1 MTDNIMR
8 RLRFDNETREKLVE
22 LLTHHDFEI
31 PTCKKHVK
39 RWLNKI
45 GKNQFVRLLC
55 VKEADIKAQNSKFYD
70 RLDEVHEVYSH
81 LHEIEEDNEC
91 FSLKDLAINGD
102 DVKRCM
108 YIKEDKYVGYWL
120 NGMLQLVMDGYL
132 PNDREELC
140 RYMIG
145 LADGWI
151 KEI

>member
-1 MTDNIMR
+1 M
-8 RLRFDNETREKLVE
+8 LV
-22 LLTHHDFEI
+22 HD
-31 PTCKKHVK
+31 
-39 RWLNKI
+39 
-45 GKNQFVRLLC
+45 
-55 VKEADIKAQNSKFYD
+55 
-70 RLDEVHEVYSH
+70 
-81 LHEIEEDNEC
+81 
-91 FSLKDLAINGD
+91 DLAINGD

-120 NGMLQLVMDGYL
+120 NGILQLVMDGYL